1 MASSAT
7 RPGAAARVGVR
18 AHLQDK
24 VPVPI
29 ATSMTSAKRRT
40 IGRSM
45 SRIRRRHRKN
55 GQWHPAFVK
64 VARFR
69 VFVSES
75 ASPSRVPHGSS
86 RASRRTD
93 HIFTRRL
100 SNSS

>member
-29 ATSMTSAKRRT
+29 ATSMISAKRRT

-75 ASPSRVPHGSS
+75 ASPWVPHGSS

>member
-29 ATSMTSAKRRT
+29 ATSMISAKRRT

-45 SRIRRRHRKN
+45 SRNRRRHRKK

-64 VARFR
+64 VAGF
-69 VFVSES
+69 VFVS
-75 ASPSRVPHGSS
+75 
-86 RASRRTD
+86 
-93 HIFTRRL
+93 
-100 SNSS
+100 